1 MAKSTIKKEQEIII
15 YLNNQYQTAILRE
28 VPTDIIMKD
37 YNVCIDNLEYY
48 SIRDVKRLFFG
59 NPAVFTINNNVTDG
73 DKY

>member
-59 NPAVFTINNNVTDG
+59 SQAVFTINNNLTDG